1 MKIRNLIMETLE
13 QYEEIGVKKNALLIG
28 LENQKDDLKEMQGD
42 LRRETDF
49 KDLNITNE
57 EGRKA
62 WLLAQTLEERTEIAK
77 TNEKLQES
85 ILQSDVLNKRFHF
98 LMSVYEQEGN
108 IDIEE

>member
-1 MKIRNLIMETLE
+1 METLE
-13 QYEEIGVKKNALLIG
+13 QYEEMGKKKNALTIG
-28 LENQKDDLKEMQGD
+28 LENQKDDLKELQGD

-62 WLLAQTLEERTEIAK
+62 WLLGQTKEERSEIAR
-77 TNEKLQES
+77 TNEKLQEAT
-85 ILQSDVLNKRFHF
+85 LQSDILNKRFKF
-98 LMSVYEQEGN
+98 LMAVYEQEGN